1 MKILNLKRWKALPV
15 ILAVT
20 VICFAVVFAG
30 LTVFRPQVAALYRK
44 AVAFF
49 TVSKN
54 AEYAHYRDE
63 DGQIVI
69 RVDPGHGGSDPGAV
83 SDFLGEFT
91 ESDINYRLSRL
102 LKEELEKYGYTVILT
117 WDENT
122 VPSEKGDYPYQE
134 RSAAANADESTDL
147 YISLHCNSFTD
158 SSVNGSRIYFCSE
171 GSGYNYF
178 LAKSISDGIAG
189 VHEDYPT
196 LYPMKYENAFY
207 VIKYT
212 EAPSVLL
219 ETLFV
224 SNQSDAE
231 KLLDE
236 EWLAAEAQGIAAGI
250 KAFLSDG

>member
-1 MKILNLKRWKALPV
+1 M
-15 ILAVT
+15 
-20 VICFAVVFAG
+20 
-30 LTVFRPQVAALYRK
+30 
-44 AVAFF
+44 
-49 TVSKN
+49 
-54 AEYAHYRDE
+54 
-63 DGQIVI
+63 
-69 RVDPGHGGSDPGAV
+69 
-83 SDFLGEFT
+83 
-91 ESDINYRLSRL
+91 
-102 LKEELEKYGYTVILT
+102 
-117 WDENT
+117 
-122 VPSEKGDYPYQE
+122 
-134 RSAAANADESTDL
+134 
-147 YISLHCNSFTD
+147 
-158 SSVNGSRIYFCSE
+158 NGSRIYFCSE

-178 LAKSISDGIAG
+178 LAKPSPTELPASLKIT
-189 VHEDYPT
+189 PT